1 MLWFN
6 FYPWFKFSFLLFQTN
21 YRTLP
26 YPNTKVKENK
36 IKSKDK
42 LNHKIYTKIDS
53 SSVGVR
59 EVEFNSLS
67 QALSA

>member
-1 MLWFN
+1 MVVVQ

-21 YRTLP
+21 YRTI
-26 YPNTKVKENK
+26 YHTQTQKK
-36 IKSKDK
+36 IKLKPRLK

-53 SSVGVR
+53 RGVGVE

-67 QALSA
+67 QALSE